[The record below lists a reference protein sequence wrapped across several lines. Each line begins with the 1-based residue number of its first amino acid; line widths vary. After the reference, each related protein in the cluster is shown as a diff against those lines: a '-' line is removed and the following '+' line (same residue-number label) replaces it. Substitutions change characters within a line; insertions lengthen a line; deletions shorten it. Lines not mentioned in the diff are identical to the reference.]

1 MNEILLHNPDRQ
13 SHMLSLDEH
22 IECCNNIARSLW
34 LLLTH
39 CELDLSDTRNIDALS
54 ELANLT
60 ADHAS
65 AARYKLSM
73 VAELSFSPE

>member
-1 MNEILLHNPDRQ
+1 MSEVFLHNPDREIN
-13 SHMLSLDEH
+13 MLSLDEH
-22 IECCNNIARSLW
+22 IGCCAKIARSLW

-39 CELDLSDTRNIDALS
+39 CELDLTDTRNIDALS

-65 AARYKLSM
+65 AAQHKLCM
-73 VAELSFSPE
+73 DAKLSFSSE